1 MQKDRSRHAI
11 YYLFVPNGTLFVYTT
26 VHHDAKN
33 TFEWLF
39 GATAATAA
47 IAVVNIIGISDFSA
61 IINIKHR
68 VERSSCMN

>member
-1 MQKDRSRHAI
+1 MQKDRRHAI
-11 YYLFVPNGTLFVYTT
+11 YYLFVPNGTLLFYTT
-26 VHHDAKN
+26 DVHHAKN

-61 IINIKHR
+61 IVYNISQSP
-68 VERSSCMN
+68 V